1 MEAEEKIQKALY
13 KINNAGVDR
22 AKEDQKIREKI
33 EQWEEKQEEL
43 AKVEKRLKQRQ
54 GLVERTDSFN

>member
-43 AKVEKRLKQRQ
+43 AKVEKRLKQR
-54 GLVERTDSFN
+54 